1 MFFWRK
7 RMKRILLVVL
17 LAVVALTACGKKN
30 NRPDGAS
37 QGGAQQVGNGTTT
50 SGTSMDAG
58 TADPSALDPFEDPA
72 SPLSKRVI
80 YFDYDSTEVKDIDAV
95 NAHAQYLADNPGAIV
110 RLEGHADERGTREY
124 NVALAEER
132 GMAIKRLMAFQPLQT
147 NQMSVV
153 GFGEERPV
161 AFGHDDKSWQL
172 NRRVEIIYESK

>member
-1 MFFWRK
+1 
-7 RMKRILLVVL
+7 MKRNLIVVLVV
-17 LAVVALTACGKKN
+17 VVALTACGKKN
-30 NRPDGAS
+30 TRSGDAN
-37 QGGAQQVGNGTTT
+37 QGGAQQADNGTVT

-58 TADPSALDPFEDPA
+58 TANSDGAALDPFEDPA

-95 NAHAQYLADNPGAIV
+95 NAHAQYLADNPGAVV

-132 GMAIKRLMAFQPLQT
+132 GIAIKRLMAFQPLQT
-147 NQMSVV
+147 EQMSVV
-153 GFGEERPV
+153 GFGEERPI
-161 AFGHDDKSWQL
+161 AFGHDEKSWQL

>member
-1 MFFWRK
+1 
-7 RMKRILLVVL
+7 MKRNLIVVLVV
-17 LAVVALTACGKKN
+17 VVALTACGKKN
-30 NRPDGAS
+30 TRSGDAN
-37 QGGAQQVGNGTTT
+37 QGGAQQADNGTVT

-58 TADPSALDPFEDPA
+58 TANPNPDAALDPFEDPA

-95 NAHAQYLADNPGAIV
+95 NAHAQYLADNPGAVV

-132 GMAIKRLMAFQPLQT
+132 GLAIKRLMAFQPLQT
-147 NQMSVV
+147 EQMSVV
-153 GFGEERPV
+153 GFGEERPI

>member
-1 MFFWRK
+1 
-7 RMKRILLVVL
+7 MKRKLIVVLVV
-17 LAVVALTACGKKN
+17 AVALTACGKKN
-30 NRPDGAS
+30 TRSGDAT
-37 QGGAQQVGNGTTT
+37 QGGAQQADNGTVA

-58 TADPSALDPFEDPA
+58 TANPDAASLDPFEDPA

-95 NAHAQYLADNPGAIV
+95 NAHAQYLADNPGAVV

-132 GMAIKRLMAFQPLQT
+132 GIAIKRLMAFQPLQT
-147 NQMSVV
+147 EQMSVV
-153 GFGEERPV
+153 GFGEERPI
-161 AFGHDDKSWQL
+161 AFGHDEKSWQL

>member
-1 MFFWRK
+1 
-7 RMKRILLVVL
+7 MKRNLIVVLVV
-17 LAVVALTACGKKN
+17 AVALTACGKKN
-30 NRPDGAS
+30 TRSDDVN
-37 QGGAQQVGNGTTT
+37 QGGTQQAGNGTIA

-58 TADPSALDPFEDPA
+58 TANPNSDTALDPFEDPA

-95 NAHAQYLADNPGAIV
+95 NAHAQYLADNPGAVV

-132 GMAIKRLMAFQPLQT
+132 GLAIKRLMAFQPLQT
-147 NQMSVV
+147 EQMSVV
-153 GFGEERPV
+153 GFGEERPI
-161 AFGHDDKSWQL
+161 AFGHDEKSWQL

>member
-1 MFFWRK
+1 
-7 RMKRILLVVL
+7 MKRNLIIILVV
-17 LAVVALTACGKKN
+17 VVALTACGKKN
-30 NRPDGAS
+30 TRPDNAN
-37 QGGAQQVGNGTTT
+37 QGGAQQTDNGAIT

-58 TADPSALDPFEDPA
+58 TANPDAAALDPFEDPA

-80 YFDYDSTEVKDIDAV
+80 YFDYDSTEIKDIDAV
-95 NAHAQYLADNPGAIV
+95 NAHAQYLADNPGAKV

-132 GMAIKRLMAFQPLQT
+132 AMAVKRLMAFQPLQT
-147 NQMSVV
+147 DQMTVV

-161 AFGHDDKSWQL
+161 AFGHDEKSWQL

>member
-1 MFFWRK
+1 
-7 RMKRILLVVL
+7 MKYKLIIVLV
-17 LAVVALTACGKKN
+17 AVIAFTACGKKN
-30 NRPDGAS
+30 TRPDGTT
-37 QGGAQQVGNGTTT
+37 QGNEQQAGNGAVT

-58 TADPSALDPFEDPA
+58 TANATASDLDPFEDPA

-95 NAHAQYLADNPGAIV
+95 NAHAQYLADNPGAVV

-132 GMAIKRLMAFQPLQT
+132 GLAIKRLMAFQPLQT
-147 NQMSVV
+147 EQMSVV

-161 AFGHDDKSWQL
+161 AFGHNEKSWQL

>member
-1 MFFWRK
+1 
-7 RMKRILLVVL
+7 MKHHLVVVL
-17 LAVVALTACGKKN
+17 IAVVALAACGKKVA
-30 NRPDGAS
+30 RPDVENQGAGH
-37 QGGAQQVGNGTTT
+37 QEQTETTT
-50 SGTSMDAG
+50 SGVGVDGGVAN
-58 TADPSALDPFEDPA
+58 ALDPFEDPQ

-80 YFDYDSTEVKDIDAV
+80 YFEYDSTEVQDVDAV

-132 GMAIKRLMAFQPLQT
+132 GLAIKRLMAFQQLQT
-147 NQMSVV
+147 EQISVV

-172 NRRVEIIYESK
+172 NRRVEIIYEAK